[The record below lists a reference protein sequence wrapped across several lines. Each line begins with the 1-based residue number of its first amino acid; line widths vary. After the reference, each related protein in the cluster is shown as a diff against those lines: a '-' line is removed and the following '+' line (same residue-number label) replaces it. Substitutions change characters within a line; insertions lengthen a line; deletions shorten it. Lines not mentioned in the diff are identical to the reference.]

1 MAYLSTF
8 WRWVGGFPAASAM
21 LDDDGD
27 RERVVVVVNVAVTWS
42 SSSSLPPGGARLT
55 PTVYPEIAARF
66 RSMVHHGFHQRGIVA
81 PSSVVSGVR

>member
-1 MAYLSTF
+1 
-8 WRWVGGFPAASAM
+8 
-21 LDDDGD
+21 
-27 RERVVVVVNVAVTWS
+27 
-42 SSSSLPPGGARLT
+42 LPPGGARLT